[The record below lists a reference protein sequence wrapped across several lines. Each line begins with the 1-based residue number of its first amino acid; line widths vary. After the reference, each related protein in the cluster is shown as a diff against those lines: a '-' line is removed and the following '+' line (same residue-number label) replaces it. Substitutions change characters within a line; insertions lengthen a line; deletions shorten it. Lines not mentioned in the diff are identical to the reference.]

1 MRSLLTTVSVALAFG
16 ASLAAMPAHAVNL
29 ATNGSWAGF
38 TTDDLQGPLATPLV
52 WLDEVSYNPISF
64 DFTVPTGY
72 VATLTV
78 VDTGYSGETFKV
90 TDNGNLLGQTG
101 PAVDGSGGTSIT
113 NFDAALANPNY
124 SRISFTL
131 GEGSHSISGSLA
143 STFSGINASTGG
155 LKVTLAPVPEPATFF
170 SLLAGLALV
179 GAVARRRA
187 A

>member
-16 ASLAAMPAHAVNL
+16 ASLAAMPAHAVSL

-38 TTDDLQGPLATPLV
+38 TTDDLQGPFATPLV

-101 PAVDGSGGTSIT
+101 PAVDGFGGTSIT
-113 NFDAALANPNY
+113 NFDAALANTNY
-124 SRISFTL
+124 SRASFTL
-131 GEGSHSISGSLA
+131 SEGSHSISGSLA

-155 LKVTLAPVPEPATFF
+155 HRVTLAPVPEPATVF
-170 SLLAGLALV
+170 SLLAGLALLA
-179 GAVARRRA
+179 AVARRRA